1 MGRFTLRL
9 DPIIK
14 YNVKK
19 EKVVGIHK
27 KNNKFKNRK
36 RIDKIL
42 DIEEIR
48 KILGNQFVFIFNEIN
63 PVLQDLQ
70 LEKSA
75 KILDIGTGNGTMAV
89 TLALN
94 NYKVIT
100 GEPED
105 DESEYAKQDWLE
117 LARKVK
123 VEHMITYQSFNAE
136 DMPFEDSFMDAIFIL
151 GSLHHINDKEVALKE
166 CFRIL
171 KLHGMVC
178 IFEPNS
184 DAIKFIRERRSPTH
198 PDAVDPRNYIQGL
211 HFQLELIKLPF
222 YDAHIFR
229 KR

>member
-1 MGRFTLRL
+1 L
-9 DPIIK
+9 D
-14 YNVKK
+14 V
-19 EKVVGIHK
+19 
-27 KNNKFKNRK
+27 
-36 RIDKIL
+36 
-42 DIEEIR
+42 EEIR
-48 KILGNQFVFIFNEIN
+48 NILGNEFAYMFNEIN

-70 LEKSA
+70 LEKTA
-75 KILDIGTGNGTMAV
+75 KILDIGTGEGWMAV
-89 TLALN
+89 ILALN
-94 NYKVIT
+94 DYKVIT

-117 LARKVK
+117 PARKAK
-123 VEHMITYQSFNAE
+123 VDHMITYKSFDAE
-136 DMPFEDSFMDAIFIL
+136 DMPFEDSSMDATFIL

-171 KLHGMVC
+171 KPDGIVC

-211 HFQLELIKLPF
+211 HFQSELIKRPF

-229 KR
+229 KHL